1 MVFKRY
7 TMKAYFVIRLYAEYI
22 IPFILLILLFFVIAI
37 HIVADKIKEKR
48 IHRFFISHRYKRTL
62 LGVSS
67 VGAKSYYGWIR
78 DYDYKIADD
87 RDIKGW
93 SLKQI
98 KEKYK

>member
-1 MVFKRY
+1 
-7 TMKAYFVIRLYAEYI
+7 MKAYFVFKLYMEYV
-22 IPFILLILLFFVIAI
+22 IPIILLALLFVIAAT
-37 HIVADKIKEKR
+37 HIVVGKIKERR
-48 IHRFFISHRYKRTL
+48 IHRFFISHGYKRKL

-67 VGAKSYYGWIR
+67 FDAKSFYGWIR
-78 DYDYKIADD
+78 DYDYKIVDD

>member
-1 MVFKRY
+1 
-7 TMKAYFVIRLYAEYI
+7 MKAYFVFKLYMEYV
-22 IPFILLILLFFVIAI
+22 IPIILLALLFVIAAI
-37 HIVADKIKEKR
+37 YIVADKIKEKR
-48 IHRFFISHRYKRTL
+48 IHRFFTSHGYKRTL

-67 VGAKSYYGWIR
+67 VGAKSFYGWRR
-78 DYDYKIADD
+78 DYDYKIVDD

>member
-1 MVFKRY
+1 
-7 TMKAYFVIRLYAEYI
+7 MKAYFVFKLYMEYV
-22 IPFILLILLFFVIAI
+22 IPIMLLLLLFFVVMVHVAI
-37 HIVADKIKEKR
+37 GTIKEKM
-48 IHRFFISHRYKRTL
+48 IHKFFISHGYKRKL
-62 LGVSS
+62 IGVSS
-67 VGAKSYYGWIR
+67 FGAKSFYGWIR

>member
-1 MVFKRY
+1 
-7 TMKAYFVIRLYAEYI
+7 MKAYFVFKLYMEYV
-22 IPFILLILLFFVIAI
+22 IPIILLALLFVIAAI
-37 HIVADKIKEKR
+37 YIVVGEIKVRR
-48 IHRFFISHRYKRTL
+48 IHRFFKSHGYKRKL

-67 VGAKSYYGWIR
+67 VGAKTFYGWVR